1 MTTNNQAGYK
11 PLYFSFLA
19 GLCGNATLATLTTS
33 EVPFSIFPLI
43 ALVLVAYNWYQVYM
57 TSAIE
62 SHISKSSLGLFVI
75 GVLTYTTFVRM
86 EYPELGSNVLPLI
99 IVLGLSAW
107 VAKTIGV
114 FARKTQ
120 A

>member
-1 MTTNNQAGYK
+1 MTTQNQAGYK

-19 GLCGNATLATLTTS
+19 GLCGNATFATLTTS
-33 EVPFSIFPLI
+33 EVTFSIFPLI

-75 GVLTYTTFVRM
+75 GVLTYTTFLRI
-86 EYPELGSNVLPLI
+86 EYPELGSNFLPLML
-99 IVLGLSAW
+99 VLGLSVW
-107 VAKTIGV
+107 VAKTVGV
-114 FARKTQ
+114 FERKAQ

>member
-1 MTTNNQAGYK
+1 MTTENQAGYK

-19 GLCGNATLATLTTS
+19 GLCGNATLATLTMS
-33 EVPFSIFPLI
+33 EIQFSIFPLI
-43 ALVLVAYNWYQVYM
+43 ALVLVVYNWYQVYM

-75 GVLTYTTFVRM
+75 GVLIYTAFVRI
-86 EYPELGSNVLPLI
+86 EYPELGSNFLPLI
-99 IVLGLSAW
+99 VVLGLSAW
-107 VAKTIGV
+107 VAKTLGV
-114 FARKTQ
+114 FSTKTQ